1 MQGEVEQMKASLRER
16 AAAIAQREHRLAELE
31 HRLDATGLA
40 EELAAAQRAAA
51 EAEAERR
58 RLAAAELA
66 SVWDEREQQ
75 IQGAVEKELAALR
88 IELGQKPPAARRA
101 TASARQRELDA
112 REAALDEREAAL
124 EAREAVLRGD
134 TMSMPSPLGF
144 ADGSWLTSRRRVTR
158 PGHLLV
164 GSLEAAETPVVS
176 AGRGH
181 KVRPLPMP
189 EQVNTVDP
197 PDLGLLPTLRRLLRL
212 WWGERRLGA
221 LGLSF
226 ALAYT
231 LISIAIPLLMQ
242 RAIDNA
248 VVAHTQ
254 RLWPYVLAIVA
265 LGTVR
270 FGINFSR
277 RYATARIG
285 IRIEARMRELLY
297 NAYLRYPRA
306 FYDRHATGQV
316 LSRATNDLYP
326 IRYFIG
332 WGLVQGV
339 QSLMMI
345 VGAGIVLVI
354 VNPRLALYTA
364 VAMPP
369 ITWLTLRFARR
380 VSPLSRQVQER
391 KGDVTEAADEAV
403 VGIEM
408 VQAFGREDDV
418 RGRFGERAEAV
429 RNTVLRQAG
438 VEARHL
444 PGLYYLPSLSIAAVV
459 YFGGRQVIAGH
470 LSIGQFVL
478 FETLLLQLVWP
489 LEALGWITNLAQR
502 ALASAGRSFAW
513 LEGILPLPEPASPQP
528 LPAGPLSVR
537 FESVHF
543 AYGGEHDVLR
553 DLDLALEPGEIVAV
567 CGPTGSGK
575 TSLLNLLPR
584 FYDATAGR
592 VLVGGVDTRDIAIA
606 ELRASVA
613 LVTQRPV
620 LFSAPLRENL
630 TAGRDGDWDA
640 VLAACAAA
648 GVDAFVDELPD
659 GYDTLIGER
668 GINLSGGQRQRVAL
682 ARALVT
688 GARVV
693 VLDDP
698 LSAVDTLTERR
709 LVGRLRPALLGRTV
723 LVATQR
729 LSTIALADR
738 AVVLEEGRIVESG
751 PPDELLRAG
760 GAFTSLFGDELAAA

>member
-1 MQGEVEQMKASLRER
+1 V
-16 AAAIAQREHRLAELE
+16 
-31 HRLDATGLA
+31 
-40 EELAAAQRAAA
+40 
-51 EAEAERR
+51 
-58 RLAAAELA
+58 
-66 SVWDEREQQ
+66 
-75 IQGAVEKELAALR
+75 
-88 IELGQKPPAARRA
+88 
-101 TASARQRELDA
+101 
-112 REAALDEREAAL
+112 
-124 EAREAVLRGD
+124 
-134 TMSMPSPLGF
+134 
-144 ADGSWLTSRRRVTR
+144 
-158 PGHLLV
+158 
-164 GSLEAAETPVVS
+164 
-176 AGRGH
+176 
-181 KVRPLPMP
+181 P
-189 EQVNTVDP
+189 EYVNPVDP
-197 PDLGLLPTLRRLLRL
+197 PDLGLLPTFRRLLHL

-221 LGLSF
+221 IGLAF
-226 ALAYT
+226 AFVYA

-242 RAIDNA
+242 RAIDDA
-248 VVAHTQ
+248 IVHHT
-254 RLWPYVLAIVA
+254 RPLWPYILGIVG
-265 LGTVR
+265 LGTLR

-297 NAYLRYPRA
+297 GAYLRYPRA
-306 FYDRHATGQV
+306 FFDRHATGQV

-339 QSLMMI
+339 QSVMMI

-369 ITWLTLRFARR
+369 ITALALRFARR

-429 RNTVLRQAG
+429 RSTVLRQAG

-513 LEGILPLPEPASPQP
+513 LEGIPPLPEPAQPKP
-528 LPAGPLSVR
+528 LPAGPLPVR
-537 FESVHF
+537 FEAVRF
-543 AYGGEHDVLR
+543 AYGGEHDVLCE
-553 DLDLALEPGEIVAV
+553 LDLVLEPGEIVAI

-575 TSLLNLLPR
+575 TSLLNLLTR
-584 FYDATAGR
+584 FYDPTGGR

-620 LFSAPLRENL
+620 LFSVPLRENL
-630 TAGRDGDWDA
+630 TAGRMDAAWDE
-640 VLAACAAA
+640 VLAACTAS

-709 LVGRLRPALLGRTV
+709 LVARLRPALAGHTV

-729 LSTIALADR
+729 LSTIALAHR
-738 AVVLEEGRIVESG
+738 AVVMDEGRIVESG
-751 PPDELLRAG
+751 TPDELLRAG
-760 GAFTSLFGDELAAA
+760 GPFAALFGDEVAAA

>member
-1 MQGEVEQMKASLRER
+1 
-16 AAAIAQREHRLAELE
+16 
-31 HRLDATGLA
+31 
-40 EELAAAQRAAA
+40 
-51 EAEAERR
+51 
-58 RLAAAELA
+58 
-66 SVWDEREQQ
+66 
-75 IQGAVEKELAALR
+75 
-88 IELGQKPPAARRA
+88 
-101 TASARQRELDA
+101 
-112 REAALDEREAAL
+112 
-124 EAREAVLRGD
+124 
-134 TMSMPSPLGF
+134 
-144 ADGSWLTSRRRVTR
+144 
-158 PGHLLV
+158 
-164 GSLEAAETPVVS
+164 
-176 AGRGH
+176 
-181 KVRPLPMP
+181 MP
-189 EQVNTVDP
+189 ERVNPVDP

-212 WWGERRLGA
+212 WRAEWRLGVFA
-221 LGLSF
+221 IGLAF
-226 ALAYT
+226 CYT
-231 LISIAIPLLMQ
+231 TISITIPVLIQ
-242 RAIDNA
+242 RAMDHAI
-248 VVAHTQ
+248 VAHSQ
-254 RLWPYVLAIVA
+254 PLWPYILAIVGLA
-265 LGTVR
+265 AVR
-270 FGINFSR
+270 FLINFSR

-297 NAYLRYPRA
+297 HAYLRYPRA

-332 WGLVQGV
+332 WGLVQGI

-345 VGAGIVLVI
+345 VAAAIVLLI

-369 ITWLTLRFARR
+369 ITVLALRFARR

-391 KGDVTEAADEAV
+391 KGNLTEAADEAV

-408 VQAFGREDDV
+408 VQAFGREAEVQD
-418 RGRFGERAEAV
+418 RFGARAEAV
-429 RNTVLRQAG
+429 RDTVLRQAG

-459 YFGGRQVIAGH
+459 FFGGRQVIGGH
-470 LSIGQFVL
+470 LSIGEFVL

-513 LEGILPLPEPASPQP
+513 LEGIEPLPEPKEPKQ
-528 LPAGPLSVR
+528 LPGGPLEVR
-537 FESVHF
+537 YEQTRF
-543 AYGGEHDVLR
+543 AYGGENEVLEGV
-553 DLDLALEPGEIVAV
+553 DLVVAPGEIVAV

-584 FYDATAGR
+584 FYDPTGGR
-592 VLVGGVDTRDIAIA
+592 VLIGGVDTR
-606 ELRASVA
+606 ELSLAGLRSDVA

-620 LFSAPLRENL
+620 LFSVPLRDNL
-630 TAGRDGDWDA
+630 TAGRGDADWDE
-640 VLAACAAA
+640 VLAACVAA
-648 GVDAFVDELPD
+648 GVDAFADELPD

-698 LSAVDTLTERR
+698 LSAVDTFTERR
-709 LVGRLRPALLGRTV
+709 LVKRLRPALEGRTV

-729 LSTIALADR
+729 LSTVELADR
-738 AVVLEEGRIVESG
+738 AVVLVDGRIVESG
-751 PPDELLRAG
+751 TPHELLRAG
-760 GAFTSLFGDELAAA
+760 GRFAQLFADEVVAA

>member
-1 MQGEVEQMKASLRER
+1 
-16 AAAIAQREHRLAELE
+16 
-31 HRLDATGLA
+31 
-40 EELAAAQRAAA
+40 
-51 EAEAERR
+51 
-58 RLAAAELA
+58 
-66 SVWDEREQQ
+66 
-75 IQGAVEKELAALR
+75 
-88 IELGQKPPAARRA
+88 
-101 TASARQRELDA
+101 
-112 REAALDEREAAL
+112 
-124 EAREAVLRGD
+124 
-134 TMSMPSPLGF
+134 MPGY
-144 ADGSWLTSRRRVTR
+144 
-158 PGHLLV
+158 
-164 GSLEAAETPVVS
+164 
-176 AGRGH
+176 
-181 KVRPLPMP
+181 
-189 EQVNTVDP
+189 VNHVDP

-212 WWGERRLGA
+212 WWLERRLGA
-221 LGLSF
+221 LGLSLAF
-226 ALAYT
+226 AYT
-231 LISIAIPLLMQ
+231 LVSITIPLLTQ
-242 RAIDNA
+242 RAIDHA
-248 VVAHTQ
+248 IVGHSQ
-254 RLWPYVLAIVA
+254 RLWPYIAVIVGLAA
-265 LGTVR
+265 VR

-297 NAYLRYPRA
+297 HAYLRYPRA
-306 FYDRHATGQV
+306 FFDRHATGQV

-332 WGLVQGV
+332 WGLVQGM

-369 ITWLTLRFARR
+369 ITVLALRFARH

-418 RGRFGERAEAV
+418 RGRFGGKAERV
-429 RNTVLRQAG
+429 RDTVLRQAG
-438 VEARHL
+438 VEAKHL

-459 YFGGRQVIAGH
+459 FFGGRQVIAGH

-489 LEALGWITNLAQR
+489 LEALGWITNLGQR

-513 LEGILPLPEPASPQP
+513 LEGIEPLPEPTDPKH
-528 LPAGPLSVR
+528 LPRGPLGVR
-537 FESVHF
+537 FDSVEF
-543 AYGGEHDVLR
+543 AYGGETGVLR
-553 DLDLALEPGEIVAV
+553 DLDLTVEPGEIVAV

-584 FYDATAGR
+584 FYDPTGGS
-592 VLVGGVDTRDIAIA
+592 VLVGDVDTRDLPVA
-606 ELRASVA
+606 ELRADVA

-620 LFSAPLRENL
+620 LFSVTLRENL
-630 TAGRDGDWDA
+630 TAGREGARWEE
-640 VLAACAAA
+640 VLAACTAA
-648 GVDAFVDELPD
+648 GVDAFADDLPD

-709 LVGRLRPALLGRTV
+709 LVKRLRPALQGRTV

-729 LSTIALADR
+729 LSTVELADR
-738 AVVLEEGRIVESG
+738 AVVLVDGLIVESG
-751 PPDELLRAG
+751 APRTLLRAG
-760 GAFTSLFGDELAAA
+760 GPFAELFADEVVAA

>member
-1 MQGEVEQMKASLRER
+1 
-16 AAAIAQREHRLAELE
+16 
-31 HRLDATGLA
+31 
-40 EELAAAQRAAA
+40 
-51 EAEAERR
+51 
-58 RLAAAELA
+58 
-66 SVWDEREQQ
+66 
-75 IQGAVEKELAALR
+75 
-88 IELGQKPPAARRA
+88 
-101 TASARQRELDA
+101 
-112 REAALDEREAAL
+112 
-124 EAREAVLRGD
+124 
-134 TMSMPSPLGF
+134 
-144 ADGSWLTSRRRVTR
+144 
-158 PGHLLV
+158 
-164 GSLEAAETPVVS
+164 
-176 AGRGH
+176 
-181 KVRPLPMP
+181 MP
-189 EQVNTVDP
+189 EYLDHVDP

-212 WWGERRLGA
+212 WWRERRLGA
-221 LGLSF
+221 LGLSLAF
-226 ALAYT
+226 AYT
-231 LISIAIPLLMQ
+231 LVSITIPLLTQ
-242 RAIDNA
+242 RAIDHSI
-248 VVAHTQ
+248 VSHTQ
-254 RLWPYVLAIVA
+254 PLWPYIAAIVGLA
-265 LGTVR
+265 AVR
-270 FGINFSR
+270 FAINFSR

-297 NAYLRYPRA
+297 HAYLRFPRA
-306 FYDRHATGQV
+306 FFDRHATGQV

-332 WGLVQGV
+332 WGLVQGM

-345 VGAGIVLVI
+345 VAAGIVLVI

-369 ITWLTLRFARR
+369 ITVLALRFARR

-418 RGRFGERAEAV
+418 RERFGGKAEAV
-429 RNTVLRQAG
+429 RDTVLRQAG

-459 YFGGRQVIAGH
+459 YFGGRQVIGGH
-470 LSIGQFVL
+470 LTIGQFVL

-513 LEGILPLPEPASPQP
+513 LEGIKPVPEPAEPKH
-528 LPAGPLSVR
+528 LPAGPVGVR
-537 FESVHF
+537 FESVQF
-543 AYGGEHDVLR
+543 AYGGETGVLC
-553 DLDLALEPGEIVAV
+553 DLDLAVEPSEIVAV

-584 FYDATAGR
+584 FYDPTGGH
-592 VLVGGVDTRDIAIA
+592 VLVGGVDTRDLPIA
-606 ELRASVA
+606 ELRADVA

-620 LFSAPLRENL
+620 LFSVTLRENL
-630 TAGRDGDWDA
+630 TAGREDAHWDE

-648 GVDAFVDELPD
+648 GVDAFADDLPG

-688 GARVV
+688 RARVV

-709 LVGRLRPALLGRTV
+709 LVARLRPALAGRTV

-729 LSTIALADR
+729 LSTVAIADR
-738 AVVLEEGRIVESG
+738 AVVLLDRRIVESG
-751 PPDELLRAG
+751 TPAELLRAG
-760 GAFTSLFGDELAAA
+760 DAFAALFGDEVIAA